1 MRLTKTLIA
10 AAVATAFAGTA
21 MAGGFAAEIVE
32 PPVVAVVEE
41 PAGSSYGWILPVVA
55 LAALAAL
62 AYTQLNDDEE

>member
-21 MAGGFAAEIVE
+21 MAGGFAAEIIE
-32 PPVVAVVEE
+32 PPVVVIDE

-62 AYTQLNDDEE
+62 AYTQLNDD